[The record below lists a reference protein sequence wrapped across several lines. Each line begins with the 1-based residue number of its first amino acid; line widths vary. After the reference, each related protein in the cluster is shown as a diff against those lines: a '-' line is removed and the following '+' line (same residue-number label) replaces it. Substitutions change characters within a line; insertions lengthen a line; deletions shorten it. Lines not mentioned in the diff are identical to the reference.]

1 MPFMYNNPLFSL
13 NLPSNSALSFSELEL
28 SNLENSNS
36 NFSLTY
42 ISPFCPIIKIR
53 KKKYYQD
60 NIKKF
65 NYFDKGKKLK
75 KINI

>member
-1 MPFMYNNPLFSL
+1 MYNNPLFSINIL
-13 NLPSNSALSFSELEL
+13 SNSELSYSELEL
-28 SNLENSNS
+28 SNIQNTNY
-36 NFSLTY
+36 SLTY

-53 KKKYYQD
+53 KKKKFKD